1 MSTSTRRPQKARL
14 NLKIDAQLKEWAQDY
29 ATRHGVDITKLLCSY
44 LLALRKQEQVEL
56 EGVQQ
61 I

>member
-1 MSTSTRRPQKARL
+1 M